1 MTLTLE
7 ANREPI
13 TEGPTLTT
21 PDVIIEIKSPD
32 DTYALDG
39 CDVLSGFNISI
50 EKLFPRKRGG

>member
-39 CDVLSGFNISI
+39 CDVLPGFSI
-50 EKLFPRKRGG
+50 PVGKLFPRKRGG